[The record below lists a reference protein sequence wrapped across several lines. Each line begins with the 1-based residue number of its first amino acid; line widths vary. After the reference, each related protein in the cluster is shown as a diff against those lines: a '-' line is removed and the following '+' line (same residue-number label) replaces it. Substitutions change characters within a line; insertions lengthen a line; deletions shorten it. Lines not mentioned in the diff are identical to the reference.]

1 MKCLNCG
8 QENNSENM
16 YCSGCGRKLPRLEKV
31 CSNCNTINSSN
42 SLYCKKCGCELS
54 EANNILICEEK
65 EVKRDNTFLAY
76 QALSL
81 LSIVVNFLST
91 TFTFNILG
99 LIIGIA
105 SLKIVKKISDKK
117 YKSIKVCAII
127 GIVFSILLI
136 VIKLVFI
143 VITIIQ
149 FLETGEAP
157 EVPDYSYFF

>member
-42 SLYCKKCGCELS
+42 SLYCKKCGCELD
-54 EANNILICEEK
+54 EANDILICEEK
-65 EVKRDNTFLAY
+65 EIKRDNTFLAY

-105 SLKIVKKISDKK
+105 SLKIVKKSSDKK
-117 YKSIKVCAII
+117 YKSIKTCAII
-127 GIVFSILLI
+127 GIVISIVFLI
-136 VIKLVFI
+136 IKLVLIITLIVQFI
-143 VITIIQ
+143 TS
-149 FLETGEAP
+149 GEAP
-157 EVPDYSYFF
+157 EVPDHSYFF

>member
-16 YCSGCGRKLPRLEKV
+16 YCASCGKKLPRLEKV

-42 SLYCKKCGCELS
+42 SIYCKKCGNELS
-54 EANNILICEEK
+54 EASEVLIYEEK
-65 EVKRDNTFLAY
+65 EVKKDNTLLAY

-105 SLKIVKKISDKK
+105 SLKIVKKVM
-117 YKSIKVCAII
+117 IKNIN
-127 GIVFSILLI
+127 LLRH
-136 VIKLVFI
+136 VLLLV
-143 VITIIQ
+143 
-149 FLETGEAP
+149 
-157 EVPDYSYFF
+157 